1 MKLPR
6 QKRVLLAGIA
16 VFPIL
21 AGATPALAQ
30 ACFTA
35 FGGSIHYQFTLTPA
49 QLKAPGIRSTP
60 GVVFG
65 ALAACAGQ
73 THWPLVGTAVAN
85 NRVVVLG
92 FRAMTVDAA
101 GCGAVDE
108 IAALN
113 PTTLSGPFQLHNDR
127 NNFSN
132 TSTLTP
138 APCVAVPLLAAQAAP
153 PATGQK
159 DPAGNSAQ

>member
-1 MKLPR
+1 MLHR
-6 QKRVLLAGIA
+6 LRRL
-16 VFPIL
+16 
-21 AGATPALAQ
+21 GALSVHIDARPVE
-30 ACFTA
+30 
-35 FGGSIHYQFTLTPA
+35 GSRNSEH
-49 QLKAPGIRSTP
+49 P

-85 NRVVVLG
+85 NKVVVLG

-108 IAALN
+108 IAALS

-132 TSTLTP
+132 TNTLTP
-138 APCVAVPLLAAQAAP
+138 APCVPVPSLAAQAAP
-153 PATGQK
+153 AVAGQK
-159 DPAGNSAQ
+159 DTAGNSTQ

>member
-35 FGGSIHYQFTLTPA
+35 FGGSIQYQFTVTPT
-49 QLKAPGIRSTP
+49 LKAPGIRSTP